1 MTPVLVALGMVTA
14 AGAVVAVSAREPRF
28 AVLGLLVALVA
39 SAYVADPLPGT
50 VALGARLVGA
60 ILGGYLL
67 WIALR
72 RAPAKTAGSQMGWP
86 GAGAIALAAFVTGW
100 LAAGAVGGA
109 LASVPSE
116 GPSTGLTAV
125 GLVSGSPVA
134 SAGLGAAFA
143 LLALAVAP
151 VVVAR
156 DVLRLGLGL
165 LLMVAATELLRSAA
179 VGRSD
184 DHVELAFALLIALGS
199 AALAGVAR
207 RSLRIHGDL
216 ELRSQSARETAV
228 RTRTVDEAHPLRPAR

>member
-1 MTPVLVALGMVTA
+1 MTPVLVALGVITA
-14 AGAVVAVSAREPRF
+14 AGAVVAVNAREPRF

-50 VALGARLVGA
+50 VSLGARLVGA
-60 ILGGYLL
+60 VLGGYLL

-72 RAPAKTAGSQMGWP
+72 RAPAKTAGSRMGWP
-86 GAGAIALAAFVTGW
+86 GASAIAVAAFVAGW

-109 LASVPSE
+109 LAAVPGE

-125 GLVSGSPVA
+125 ALVSGSAVA

-151 VVVAR
+151 VVIAR
-156 DVLRLGLGL
+156 DILRLGLGL
-165 LLMVAATELLRSAA
+165 LLMVAATELLRGAA

-184 DHVELAFALLIALGS
+184 NHVELGFALLIALGC